1 MTARMMHQTKMTIL
15 LSLNAVVILIVGV
28 MIFSAINLNGG
39 IELQVVSE
47 RSDVI
52 AENLAEAELLAP
64 GMLEQDAIMIV
75 DNAKTDTPAVDT
87 GSSTSKDNSGDNS
100 TVAAVPAGQL
110 WNETSTTIYQTSDRD
125 ICVGGGL
132 TNLGDMYW
140 QTSNPAVIRGFA
152 ASRTALGYDGSVCR
166 TPVIV
171 GTGTVTITAGTYD
184 GRRRDEITIT
194 VIAPPVDQWKRDVL
208 NLVNQER
215 AKVGVAPLAW
225 GSTCAAAANARAS
238 EIMKLYA
245 HQRPDG
251 SDWSTACPIPASGG
265 RSGENL
271 NAGGFAVSPDTT
283 VRGWMNSP
291 EHKKNILDPNF
302 KYLAVGFV
310 FDPNS
315 TYKTYWSQI
324 FSTY

>member
-1 MTARMMHQTKMTIL
+1 MMHQTKMTIL

-39 IELQVVSE
+39 IEFQVVSE

-64 GMLEQDAIMIV
+64 GLVEQDAIVIV
-75 DNAKTDTPAVDT
+75 DSAETETSEGDT
-87 GSSTSKDNSGDNS
+87 GDVSTTQVSNSG
-100 TVAAVPAGQL
+100 VQPVPAGQL
-110 WNETSTTIYQTSDRD
+110 WNETSTTIYQTADRD

-132 TNLGDMYW
+132 TNIGDMYW
-140 QTSNPAVIRGFA
+140 QTSNTAVIRGFA
-152 ASRTALGYDGSVCR
+152 ASRTMLGYDGSVCR

-184 GRRRDEITIT
+184 GRRRDEITVT
-194 VIAPPVDQWKRDVL
+194 VIAPPVEQWKRDVL
-208 NLVNQER
+208 GLVNQER
-215 AKVGVAPLAW
+215 AKAGVGALVW
-225 GSTCAAAANARAS
+225 GSTCAAAANTRAS
-238 EIMKLYA
+238 EIMKVYA

-271 NAGGFAVSPDTT
+271 NAGGLAVSPETT
-283 VRGWMNSP
+283 VLGWMNSP

-302 KYLAVGFV
+302 KYLSVGFV

-315 TYKTYWSQI
+315 PYKTYWSQI

>member
-1 MTARMMHQTKMTIL
+1 MHQTKMTIL

-39 IELQVVSE
+39 IEFQVVSE

-64 GMLEQDAIMIV
+64 GLVEQDAIVIV
-75 DNAKTDTPAVDT
+75 DSAKTETSEGDT
-87 GSSTSKDNSGDNS
+87 GDVSTTQVSNSG
-100 TVAAVPAGQL
+100 VQPVPAGQL
-110 WNETSTTIYQTSDRD
+110 WNETSTTIYQTADRD

-132 TNLGDMYW
+132 TNIGDMYW
-140 QTSNPAVIRGFA
+140 QTSNTAVIRGFA
-152 ASRTALGYDGSVCR
+152 ASRTMLGYDGSVCR

-184 GRRRDEITIT
+184 GRRRDEITVT
-194 VIAPPVDQWKRDVL
+194 VIAPPVEQWKRDVL
-208 NLVNQER
+208 GLVNQER
-215 AKVGVAPLAW
+215 AKAGVGALVW
-225 GSTCAAAANARAS
+225 GSTCAAAANIRAS
-238 EIMKLYA
+238 EIMKVYA

-271 NAGGFAVSPDTT
+271 NAGGLAVSPETT
-283 VRGWMNSP
+283 VLGWMNSP

-302 KYLAVGFV
+302 KYLSVGFV

-315 TYKTYWSQI
+315 PYKTYWSQI

>member
-1 MTARMMHQTKMTIL
+1 MVARMMHQTKMTIL

-39 IELQVVSE
+39 IEFQVVSE

-52 AENLAEAELLAP
+52 ADNLAEVELLAP
-64 GMLEQDAIMIV
+64 GLIEQDAIIV
-75 DNAKTDTPAVDT
+75 ADSAKTEAAADT
-87 GSSTSKDNSGDNS
+87 GGSAHTQNTNNGI
-100 TVAAVPAGQL
+100 APVPAGQL
-110 WNETSTTIYQTSDRD
+110 WNETSTTIYQTADRD

-140 QTSNPAVIRGFA
+140 QTSNTSVIRGFA
-152 ASRTALGYDGSVCR
+152 VSRTMLGYDGSVCR

-184 GRRRDEITIT
+184 GQRRDEITVT
-194 VIAPPVDQWKRDVL
+194 VIAPSVEQWKRDVL

-215 AKVGVAPLAW
+215 AKVGVSALAW
-225 GSTCAAAANARAS
+225 GSTCAAAANTRAN
-238 EIMKLYA
+238 EIMQLYA

-251 SDWSTACPIPASGG
+251 SEWSTACPIPASGG

-271 NAGGFAVSPDTT
+271 NAGGLAVSPETA
-283 VRGWMNSP
+283 VSGWMNSP

-302 KYLAVGFV
+302 KYLSVGFV

-315 TYKTYWSQI
+315 PYKTYWSQI

>member
-1 MTARMMHQTKMTIL
+1 MMHQTKMTIL

-52 AENLAEAELLAP
+52 AENLAEVELLAP
-64 GMLEQDAIMIV
+64 SLVEQDAVIV
-75 DNAKTDTPAVDT
+75 ADNAKTEAAAADT
-87 GSSTSKDNSGDNS
+87 GSSNNTQSNNNG
-100 TVAAVPAGQL
+100 VAPVPAGQL
-110 WNETSTTIYQTSDRD
+110 WNEGSTTIYQTADRD

-140 QTSNPAVIRGFA
+140 QTSNTAVIRGFA
-152 ASRTALGYDGSVCR
+152 ASRTMLGYDGSVCR

-184 GRRRDEITIT
+184 GRRRDEITVT
-194 VIAPPVDQWKRDVL
+194 VIAPPVEQWKRDVL

-215 AKVGVAPLAW
+215 AKAGIGALAW
-225 GSTCAAAANARAS
+225 GATCASAANTRAS
-238 EIMKLYA
+238 EIIKLYA
-245 HQRPDG
+245 HKRPDG
-251 SDWSTACPIPASGG
+251 SEWSTACPIPASGG
-265 RSGENL
+265 LSGENL
-271 NAGGFAVSPDTT
+271 NAGGLAVSPETT

-291 EHKKNILDPNF
+291 EHKKNILDPRF
-302 KYLAVGFV
+302 KYLSVGFV

-315 TYKTYWSQI
+315 PYKTYWSQI

>member
-39 IELQVVSE
+39 IEFQVVSE

-64 GMLEQDAIMIV
+64 GLVEQDAIVIV
-75 DNAKTDTPAVDT
+75 DSAKTETSEGDT
-87 GSSTSKDNSGDNS
+87 GDVSTTQVSNSG
-100 TVAAVPAGQL
+100 VQPVPAGQL
-110 WNETSTTIYQTSDRD
+110 WNETSTTIYQTADRD

-132 TNLGDMYW
+132 TNIGDMYW
-140 QTSNPAVIRGFA
+140 QTSNTAVIRGFA
-152 ASRTALGYDGSVCR
+152 ASRTMLGYDGSVCR

-184 GRRRDEITIT
+184 GRRRDEITVT
-194 VIAPPVDQWKRDVL
+194 VIAPPVEQWKRDVL
-208 NLVNQER
+208 GLVNQER
-215 AKVGVAPLAW
+215 AKAGVGALVW
-225 GSTCAAAANARAS
+225 GPTCAAAANTRAS
-238 EIMKLYA
+238 EIMKVYA

-271 NAGGFAVSPDTT
+271 NAGGLAVSPETT
-283 VRGWMNSP
+283 VLGWMNSP

-302 KYLAVGFV
+302 KYLSVGFV

-315 TYKTYWSQI
+315 PYKTYWSQI

>member
-1 MTARMMHQTKMTIL
+1 MHQTKMTIL

-39 IELQVVSE
+39 IEFQVVSE

-64 GMLEQDAIMIV
+64 GLVEQDAVVIV
-75 DNAKTDTPAVDT
+75 DSAKTETSEGDT
-87 GSSTSKDNSGDNS
+87 GDVSTTQVSNSG
-100 TVAAVPAGQL
+100 VQPVPAGQL
-110 WNETSTTIYQTSDRD
+110 WNETSTTIYQTADRD

-132 TNLGDMYW
+132 TNIGDMYW
-140 QTSNPAVIRGFA
+140 QTSNTAVIRGFA
-152 ASRTALGYDGSVCR
+152 ASRTMLGYDGSVCR

-184 GRRRDEITIT
+184 GRRRDEITVT
-194 VIAPPVDQWKRDVL
+194 VIAPPVEQWKRDVL
-208 NLVNQER
+208 GLVNQER
-215 AKVGVAPLAW
+215 AKAGVGALVW
-225 GSTCAAAANARAS
+225 GSTCAAAANTRAS
-238 EIMKLYA
+238 EIMKVYA

-271 NAGGFAVSPDTT
+271 NAGGLAVSPETT
-283 VRGWMNSP
+283 VLGWMNSP

-302 KYLAVGFV
+302 KYLSVGFV

-315 TYKTYWSQI
+315 PYKTYWSQI

>member
-1 MTARMMHQTKMTIL
+1 MHQTKMTIL

-39 IELQVVSE
+39 IEFQVVSE

-64 GMLEQDAIMIV
+64 GLVEQDAIVIV
-75 DNAKTDTPAVDT
+75 DSAKTETSEGDT
-87 GSSTSKDNSGDNS
+87 GDVSTTQVSNSG
-100 TVAAVPAGQL
+100 VQPVPAGQL
-110 WNETSTTIYQTSDRD
+110 WNETSTTIYQTADRD

-132 TNLGDMYW
+132 TNIGDMYW
-140 QTSNPAVIRGFA
+140 QTSNTAVIRGFA
-152 ASRTALGYDGSVCR
+152 ASRTMLGYDGSVCR

-184 GRRRDEITIT
+184 GRRRDEITVT
-194 VIAPPVDQWKRDVL
+194 VIAPPVEQWKRDVL
-208 NLVNQER
+208 GLVNQER
-215 AKVGVAPLAW
+215 AKAGVGALVW
-225 GSTCAAAANARAS
+225 GSTCAAAANTRAS
-238 EIMKLYA
+238 EIMKVYA

-271 NAGGFAVSPDTT
+271 NAGGLAVSPETT
-283 VRGWMNSP
+283 VLGWMNSP

-302 KYLAVGFV
+302 KYLSVGFV

-315 TYKTYWSQI
+315 PYKTYWSQI